1 MPRQLRIVAASDTH
15 SRHARVAVP
24 DGDIFIHAGDAT
36 MGGTVAELIEF
47 NRWLGTLPHRKKIVC
62 AGNHDFLFEKNP
74 SLARTLLTNATYAQ
88 DQLVTALGLRI
99 YVSPW
104 QPRFF
109 DWAFNLNRGAEIR
122 RKWDLIPGGLDVLVT
137 HGPPLG
143 ILDVSGLTGEHVGC
157 EELRAAV
164 ECARPRVHIFGHIH
178 HSYGTLDYNG
188 TRFVN
193 ACVCNESYQPL
204 NPPVVI
210 ELEARREGD
219 AE

>member
-1 MPRQLRIVAASDTH
+1 MLRRLRIVAVSDTH

-36 MGGTVAELIEF
+36 MGGTVAEVIEF
-47 NRWLGTLPHRKKIVC
+47 NRWLGTLPHGEKIVC
-62 AGNHDFLFEKNP
+62 AGNHDLLFEKNP

-109 DWAFNLNRGAEIR
+109 DWAFNLNRGDEIK
-122 RKWDLIPGGLDVLVT
+122 RKWDLIPDDVDVLVT

-157 EELRAAV
+157 EELRVAV
-164 ECARPRVHIFGHIH
+164 ERVRPRVHVFGHIH
-178 HSYGTLDYNG
+178 HSYGVRDWDG
-188 TRFVN
+188 MRFVN
-193 ACVCNESYQPL
+193 ACVCNENYQPL
-204 NPPVVI
+204 NPPVVV
-210 ELEARREGD
+210 ELETTA
-219 AE
+219 